1 MMGNK
6 ILFIL
11 LLIASTSNL
20 SKAEGIL
27 INPREKS
34 VEGKNDGSKIASSV
48 ITNNSTNLSDSIFRW
63 TIISYNIA
71 GGWEFT
77 FCDNKGC
84 YLNLEVGSSETFTLR
99 NGESGP
105 LKGEFIY
112 NLAGGTGNVQVVVTC
127 TTNPLLTDTFTMI
140 AKSWATGLNDLT
152 SGNEPQCYPNPAK
165 DNLVLKYQVNKP
177 VEVTIYNVL
186 GSKVSS
192 FIHQGTETT
201 INTSSLQKGM
211 YFIRFSDN
219 GRLISKPFYV
229 TEY

>member
-112 NLAGGTGNVQVVVTC
+112 NLAGGTGNV
-127 TTNPLLTDTFTMI
+127 
-140 AKSWATGLNDLT
+140 
-152 SGNEPQCYPNPAK
+152 PQCYPNPAK